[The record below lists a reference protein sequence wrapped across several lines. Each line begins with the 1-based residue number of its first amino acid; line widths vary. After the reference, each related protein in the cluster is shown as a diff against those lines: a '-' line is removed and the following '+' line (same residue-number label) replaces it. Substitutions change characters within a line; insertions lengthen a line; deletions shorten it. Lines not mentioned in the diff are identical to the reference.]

1 MANKQDKTNTE
12 KEQQY
17 NGWTNYETW
26 AVALWIDNDQGSQS
40 YWREEAERQA
50 QEAANCEM
58 VQDAVWTEAN
68 AARFNLAD
76 QLKDE
81 ITDASPEM
89 EASLYTDLLQA
100 ALATVNWSEI
110 AENLLSSLDN

>member
-1 MANKQDKTNTE
+1 MANKENETNTE
-12 KEQQY
+12 KERRY

-26 AVALWIDNDQGSQS
+26 AVALWIDNEEGSQG
-40 YWREEAERQA
+40 YWREEAERHVE
-50 QEAANCEM
+50 EASECEA
-58 VQDAVWTEAN
+58 VRDAVWSESE

-89 EASLYTDLLQA
+89 EASVYSDLLQSA
-100 ALATVNWSEI
+100 FDSVNWHEI
-110 AENLLSSLDN
+110 ADNMLSELDN